1 MVVSFER
8 GKEGSFIGVD
18 ATKTRGEIA
27 RRIIPPLHISR
38 LCWLAVK
45 SVSEVSAVD
54 FEPPEMR
61 RINQASF
68 DRRAL
73 SHQVTIYGL
82 GFESESDY
90 GTC

>member
-1 MVVSFER
+1 MRER
-8 GKEGSFIGVD
+8 GNFP
-18 ATKTRGEIA
+18 R
-27 RRIIPPLHISR
+27 LHFRLSP

-54 FEPPEMR
+54 FEATEMR
-61 RINQASF
+61 RINHAPF

-73 SHQVTIYGL
+73 SHQVTIFGL

>member
-8 GKEGSFIGVD
+8 GKEGSSIGVD

-27 RRIIPPLHISR
+27 RRIMKERINFPP
-38 LCWLAVK
+38 
-45 SVSEVSAVD
+45 SVSKVSAVD
-54 FEPPEMR
+54 FEATEMR
-61 RINQASF
+61 RINQAPF
-68 DRRAL
+68 DHRAL

>member
-1 MVVSFER
+1 
-8 GKEGSFIGVD
+8 
-18 ATKTRGEIA
+18 
-27 RRIIPPLHISR
+27 
-38 LCWLAVK
+38 
-45 SVSEVSAVD
+45 
-54 FEPPEMR
+54 MR

-90 GTC
+90 GTCKVLFVMFHLSMSFPTLHSLFRWLFGFHEKRDCTLIDGLNSKVN

>member
-1 MVVSFER
+1 
-8 GKEGSFIGVD
+8 
-18 ATKTRGEIA
+18 
-27 RRIIPPLHISR
+27 
-38 LCWLAVK
+38 
-45 SVSEVSAVD
+45 
-54 FEPPEMR
+54 MR

-73 SHQVTIYGL
+73 SHQVHIYGL